1 LVGLFKLS
9 SRFLQDKVLH
19 EFARILPE
27 MTLSRF
33 AALQWLSF
41 AVISVVLVYLL
52 SPILTPFVAAAVLA
66 YICNPLV
73 QRLCACRIPRTLAV
87 LLVMA
92 GLLLLFALLLLIM
105 LPLLESEISRFT
117 TRMPDWI
124 ESARVHLLPWLQRWF
139 GTDLQWDSA
148 ALKHAMLSHGQ
159 SAGGIVEKLL
169 PWLSSS
175 GGAIIG
181 VVVDLLLTPV
191 AMFYLLRDWN
201 IWLGRIDDLVPRHLH
216 ARTTEIV
223 TEVDRILAEFL
234 RGQISVMLLMSAYY
248 VLVLWL
254 VGLQFALPIGIV
266 AGMLVFVP
274 YLGMV
279 TGLVLATL
287 AAVMQFTAFSDVVL
301 VWAVFAAGQLLE
313 GMIITPWLVGERVGL
328 HPLVVIFSLLAFGQ
342 LFGFFGLLLALPLAA
357 ISLVG
362 LRYGKAWYL
371 SSTMYVRS

>member
-1 LVGLFKLS
+1 M
-9 SRFLQDKVLH
+9 LH

-41 AVISVVLVYLL
+41 SVVAVVLMYLL

-73 QRLCACRIPRTLAV
+73 QRLCAWKIPRTPAV
-87 LLVMA
+87 LLVMI

-105 LPLLESEISRFT
+105 LPLLEKELSLFG
-117 TRMPDWI
+117 TRLPDWI
-124 ESARVHLLPWLQRWF
+124 ETARVHLLPYMQRWF
-139 GTDLQWDSA
+139 GTDLQWDST
-148 ALKHAMLSHGQ
+148 ALKEALLSHGQ
-159 SAGGIVEKLL
+159 SAGGVAKNLL
-169 PWLSSS
+169 AWLGSS

-181 VVVDLLLTPV
+181 VLVDLLLIPV

-201 IWLGRIDDLVPRHLH
+201 IWLAHIDGLVPRHMH
-216 ARTTEIV
+216 AKTTEIV

-234 RGQISVMLLMSAYY
+234 RGQISVMLLMSGYY

-254 VGLQFALPIGIV
+254 VGLQFALPIGMV

-274 YLGMV
+274 YLGMIS
-279 TGLVLATL
+279 GLILATL
-287 AAVMQFTAFSDVVL
+287 AAVMQFTAFGDVAM
-301 VWAVFAAGQLLE
+301 VWAVFGAGQLLE
-313 GMIITPWLVGERVGL
+313 GMVITPWLVGERVGL

-362 LRYGKAWYL
+362 LRYGKTWYL
-371 SSTMYVRS
+371 SSTMYLKP